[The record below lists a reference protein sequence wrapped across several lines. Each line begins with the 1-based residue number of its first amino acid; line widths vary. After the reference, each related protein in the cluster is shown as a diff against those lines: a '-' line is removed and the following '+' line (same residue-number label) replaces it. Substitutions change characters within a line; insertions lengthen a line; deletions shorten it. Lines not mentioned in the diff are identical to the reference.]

1 MGIPA
6 RGLLTALMFATG
18 VAAATSDMLREAAV
32 TPARLAGSSGGAF
45 ATDDR
50 LLLPGPT
57 FVESKGVLLIEVGD
71 STATVRLT
79 LIDDAGRPVG
89 EGRVV
94 VLATGERRS
103 VRLDETLAAED
114 LIGRRILVEVVAGDG
129 RVHVEAEWLAPAER
143 AFVVAASRRPSRH
156 INTVPVNSALALEG
170 VAGKIYDTLAASQD
184 LRPLIGGVMTA
195 FGVPPLGEADLAAL
209 ESRFEGGFPLLFVPQ
224 VSEMVDAFTDGG
236 LLTLDSFIA
245 AANAQG
251 ARQKG
256 TTNLLTRDYL
266 TEEFAAFAGKSQ
278 YQTDEALP
286 AFVLALGRE
295 RANRFPPATP
305 DPLWGDGLLDPLQLT
320 LMLYAV
326 SYSSEAPLPAQAP
339 LLSVAAFTP
348 VTSLAGAANPVGG
361 QIKGKVTGAVQSV
374 VELPLKKKEAAQVSV
389 CASLL
394 LYGHK
399 VTVTA
404 TPGLIYHRQPDG
416 TAPWSTRLD
425 ALLTFQDDYWDNYAP
440 IDRWLLEKAGN
451 CTLPRRG
458 SVEGKPVVFS
468 VSDGLFAHGGYSVTP
483 SVTDDDGKAVANWQA
498 VVETTPVAR
507 RTFDNQRDA
516 VGAAIVRVSSLVP
529 GWSGLERVVGLLKDT
544 GNTGDSP
551 LTVMYYVDPCK
562 GEASPGLTRADAVNG
577 SQADATCVDSWS
589 GTSSSTVM
597 DYDPVYRMAAQVKW
611 VPDPANSYGSTVAY
625 YPEGV
630 VSVEMLVPCISINP
644 ASFPVTHQDGYL
656 WVHYDTSPPSWEGAA
671 TLLSGSTTQS
681 SSCDEGSFPTW
692 VGGAW
697 FSGLGST
704 TAGGNE
710 IMGTLSGGGQ
720 TYTFRFTRD

>member
-1 MGIPA
+1 MDTLL
-6 RGLLTALMFATG
+6 RGLLTASVLVTG
-18 VAAATSDMLREAAV
+18 VAAAASDMPRVATA
-32 TPARLAGSSGGAF
+32 TPARPAAPPDGPVAP
-45 ATDDR
+45 DDH
-50 LLLPGPT
+50 LVLPGPA
-57 FVESKGVLLIEVGD
+57 FAEAKGVTLSEVGGAA
-71 STATVRLT
+71 ATVRLT
-79 LIDDAGRPVG
+79 LVDDGRPVG
-89 EGRVV
+89 GGWVV
-94 VLATGERRS
+94 FMPAGERRS
-103 VRLDETLAAED
+103 LQLDATVPAED
-114 LIGRRILVEVVAGDG
+114 LIGRQILVEISAGAG
-129 RVHVEAEWLAPAER
+129 EVRVEAEWLAPAER
-143 AFVVAASRRPSRH
+143 AVSVTAARKVGRH
-156 INTVPVNSALALEG
+156 INAVPVNSALALEG
-170 VAGKIYDTLAASQD
+170 VAGKIYELLAAKED
-184 LRPLIGGVMTA
+184 LRPFIGGVMTA
-195 FGVPPLGEADLAAL
+195 FGVTPLGEADLAAL
-209 ESRFEGGFPLLFVPQ
+209 DSRFEGGLPLLFVPQ
-224 VSEMVDAFTDGG
+224 VSEMADAFSDGG

-251 ARQKG
+251 ARQRG

-266 TEEFAAFAGKSQ
+266 SEEFAAFAGKSQ
-278 YQTDEALP
+278 YETDEALP

-295 RANRFPPATP
+295 RARRFPPPTP

-326 SYSSEAPLPAQAP
+326 SYSSEPPLPAQAP
-339 LLSVAAFTP
+339 LLSVAGFTP

-399 VTVTA
+399 VTVTS
-404 TPGLIYHRQPDG
+404 TPDLIYHRQSDG
-416 TAPWSTRLD
+416 SAPWSTRLD

-451 CTLPRRG
+451 CILPRRG
-458 SVEGKPVVFS
+458 SVEGKPIVFS
-468 VSDGLFAHGGYSVTP
+468 VSDGLVEHGSYSLTP
-483 SVTDDDGKAVANWQA
+483 SVTDDDGKAVANWQT

-516 VGAAIVRVSSLVP
+516 VGAAIVRASSLVP

-551 LTVMYYVDPCK
+551 ITVLYYVDPCK
-562 GEASPGLTRADAVNG
+562 GEAGPGQTRAGALLA
-577 SQADATCVDSWS
+577 SQAAATCVDSWS
-589 GTSSSTVM
+589 GTSSSVVM
-597 DYDPVYRMAAQVKW
+597 DYDPIYRMTAQVKW
-611 VPDPANSYGSTVAY
+611 VHDAANSYGSVVAY
-625 YPEGV
+625 YPEGT

-644 ASFPVTHQDGYL
+644 SNFPVTHQDGYL
-656 WVHYDTSPPSWEGAA
+656 LVDLGTSPPSYEGAA

-681 SSCDEGSFPTW
+681 SSCNGGSSPTW

-697 FSGLGST
+697 FSGSGST

-710 IMGTLSGGGQ
+710 IAGSLSGGGQ